1 MSRTDDVINVAGYR
15 LSTGA
20 IEEVLAS
27 HNEVAECVM
36 LVVSDYLKGQ
46 LPIGLVVLNTLVTRP
61 DSEITAGLVARVR
74 QHIGPVVAFKTC
86 HVVARLPK
94 TYSGKILR
102 ATRRYARL
110 PMARFGECL
119 QQSMI
124 RQYLPSLPRCCAYQY
139 RACWCSGLRGC
150 AVERCIVSRWWLIAP
165 KNAVQAS
172 NHRVSNRSLCKV
184 SSRGAVVSSRFRE
197 LPASVTNTRAYGGVF
212 WRVNCR
218 LGDSFSFLN

>member
-61 DSEITAGLVARVR
+61 DSEITAELVARVR

-124 RQYLPSLPRCCAYQY
+124 RQYLPSLPRCCA
-139 RACWCSGLRGC
+139 
-150 AVERCIVSRWWLIAP
+150 
-165 KNAVQAS
+165 
-172 NHRVSNRSLCKV
+172 
-184 SSRGAVVSSRFRE
+184 
-197 LPASVTNTRAYGGVF
+197 
-212 WRVNCR
+212 
-218 LGDSFSFLN
+218 